1 LTAIIFQRIQWNGMK
16 IYTKTGDAGTTG
28 LFAGPRVSKADRRI
42 CAYGT
47 VDELNAVLG
56 VVRASSELP
65 DLDSILAKVQGDLFS
80 IGSELSTPDPD
91 ANGLRFLTQ
100 ADIDLLEQF
109 IDQNEELL
117 PALRQFILPG
127 GSLSAAMLHWGRTVC
142 RRAEREIV
150 ELSAQPEVADC
161 SNIIIYLNRL
171 SDLLFVV
178 ARRANQL
185 VGKSDV
191 PWQRPATVAQQSS

>member
-1 LTAIIFQRIQWNGMK
+1 
-16 IYTKTGDAGTTG
+16 
-28 LFAGPRVSKADRRI
+28 
-42 CAYGT
+42 

-185 VGKSDV
+185 AGKSDV
-191 PWQRPATVAQQSS
+191 PWQRPTTVAQQSS

>member
-1 LTAIIFQRIQWNGMK
+1 MK
-16 IYTKTGDAGTTG
+16 IYTKTGDAGTSG

-150 ELSAQPEVADC
+150 ELSSQPEVADC

-185 VGKSDV
+185 AGKSDV